1 MTRGRNSISAALP
14 RTENDEQP
22 GAAAAPLQQR
32 LDRLLTMGAVSAGV
46 VHEFN
51 NLLVSIIGFATLGRS
66 LPASDDAL
74 PRLRSYFGEIEAAGQ
89 GARALVE
96 QLARLAREAP
106 GQGDLLSLA
115 LLARELVEQLADSFA
130 PGVSVAIVIDDDLP
144 PLAIPRVHAHRIL
157 SNLCRN
163 ARDAM
168 RSPGSVILSARVVRS
183 ARGETCTSC
192 RQAIAG
198 DFVRLA
204 VRDQG
209 PGIALALHERVFEPF
224 FTTRREIGAIGLGLT
239 AVHGLAHLHGGHV
252 QLVSPAA
259 GGCELAVF
267 LPIEPTPAA
276 DR

>member
-96 QLARLAREAP
+96 QLARLAREA
-106 GQGDLLSLA
+106 L
-115 LLARELVEQLADSFA
+115 DSPCQA
-130 PGVSVAIVIDDDLP
+130 ASEAI
-144 PLAIPRVHAHRIL
+144 
-157 SNLCRN
+157 
-163 ARDAM
+163 
-168 RSPGSVILSARVVRS
+168 
-183 ARGETCTSC
+183 
-192 RQAIAG
+192 
-198 DFVRLA
+198 
-204 VRDQG
+204 
-209 PGIALALHERVFEPF
+209 
-224 FTTRREIGAIGLGLT
+224 
-239 AVHGLAHLHGGHV
+239 
-252 QLVSPAA
+252 
-259 GGCELAVF
+259 
-267 LPIEPTPAA
+267 
-276 DR
+276 